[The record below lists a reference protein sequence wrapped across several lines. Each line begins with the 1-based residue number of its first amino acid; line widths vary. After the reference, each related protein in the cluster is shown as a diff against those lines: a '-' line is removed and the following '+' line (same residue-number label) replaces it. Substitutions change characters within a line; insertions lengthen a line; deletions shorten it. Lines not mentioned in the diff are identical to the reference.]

1 MELRIFANLTLF
13 FLSRLCFCLSM
24 SLGPSVSFSVSLSK
38 FLSVHNLS
46 SFPYVSVSLHI
57 PDISVCLCVSLCVR
71 TSPCVSV
78 PFCFSLLATGLHA
91 DDRVVR
97 DWVYHSPI
105 RGEELSNVFSVAS
118 SPLMTMPM
126 TWAPCA
132 VSAAGDL
139 FIAF

>member
-1 MELRIFANLTLF
+1 MPAGPHPISFA
-13 FLSRLCFCLSM
+13 
-24 SLGPSVSFSVSLSK
+24 
-38 FLSVHNLS
+38 
-46 SFPYVSVSLHI
+46 
-57 PDISVCLCVSLCVR
+57 
-71 TSPCVSV
+71 

-132 VSAAGDL
+132 VAAAGDL
-139 FIAF
+139 GSTFECGQCSAAPPSSVATH